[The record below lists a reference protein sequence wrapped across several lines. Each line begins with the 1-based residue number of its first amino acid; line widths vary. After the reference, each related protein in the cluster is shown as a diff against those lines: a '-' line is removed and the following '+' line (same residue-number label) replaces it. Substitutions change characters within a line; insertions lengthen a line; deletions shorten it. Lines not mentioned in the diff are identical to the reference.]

1 MSLYDLHTH
10 TTYSDGEN
18 TPEEMVQ
25 RAIEMGLTKIGF
37 SDHSY
42 TSFEDYYCLTPQS
55 TEEYKA
61 EINALKEK
69 YKGKIEILCGIE
81 QDCYTDLEPKGFDYI
96 IGSVHFVKID
106 DKYIAVDDTEEILVD
121 AANKYFGGDIYSLI
135 ELYYETAS
143 DVVETT
149 NADIIGHLDLITKFN
164 EGGKMFDES
173 HPRYVKAYKSAVDKL
188 IKYGK
193 PFEINSGAMS
203 RGYRTSPYPS
213 KEIIDYIK
221 SLGGTLI
228 YSSDSHSADT
238 LCYGIK
244 DKN

>member
-10 TTYSDGEN
+10 TTYSDGES

-42 TSFEDYYCLTPQS
+42 TAFEDYYCLTPRS
-55 TEEYKA
+55 TEEYKS

-69 YKGKIEILCGIE
+69 YKGRIEILCGIE
-81 QDCYTDLEPKGFDYI
+81 QDYYTDLEPTGFDYI
-96 IGSVHFVKID
+96 IGSVHFVKIQNE
-106 DKYIAVDDTEEILVD
+106 YIAVDDTEEILAN
-121 AANKYFGGDIYSLI
+121 AADKYFGGDIYSLI
-135 ELYYETAS
+135 ELYYETVA
-143 DVVETT
+143 DVVNKTG
-149 NADIIGHLDLITKFN
+149 ADIIGHLDLITKFN
-164 EGGKMFDES
+164 EGGRMFDES

-188 IKYGK
+188 INYNK
-193 PFEINSGAMS
+193 PFEINSGAIS
-203 RGYRTSPYPS
+203 RGYRTAPYPS

-221 SLGGTLI
+221 SKGGTLI
-228 YSSDSHSADT
+228 HSSDSHSKDT